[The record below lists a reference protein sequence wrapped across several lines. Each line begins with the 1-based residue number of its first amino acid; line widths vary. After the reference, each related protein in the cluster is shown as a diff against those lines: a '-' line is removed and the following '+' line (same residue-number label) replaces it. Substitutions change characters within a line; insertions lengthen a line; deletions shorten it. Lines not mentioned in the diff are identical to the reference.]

1 MSKVHESID
10 PKLRAWIEAQ
20 HLFFVATAPLDPA
33 GHVNLSPRRGKGL
46 SGSWTS
52 TPSAGS
58 T

>member
-1 MSKVHESID
+1 MPVIEGGVSSE
-10 PKLRAWIEAQ
+10 LRDWIEAQ
-20 HLFFVATAPLDPA
+20 HMFFVATAPLDPA